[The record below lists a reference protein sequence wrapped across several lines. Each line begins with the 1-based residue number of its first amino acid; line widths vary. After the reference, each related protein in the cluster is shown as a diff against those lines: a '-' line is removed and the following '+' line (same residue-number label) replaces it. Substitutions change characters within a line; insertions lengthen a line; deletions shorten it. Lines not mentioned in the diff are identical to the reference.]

1 MESTGCVVK
10 RENTATAHKI
20 AVISA
25 ACFVLSSSAD
35 NVCAQNTANDD
46 AVIRPTSSLGV
57 SGYETFVTRP
67 NPPAIITERKNG
79 SRDAGEAVS
88 NERIIVNPVTE
99 REQPASIQPIASA
112 PLAMRAD
119 TSVKKIT
126 ATREESPVTGHT
138 TNVTL
143 WDEIAP
149 PVPAPVP
156 TDAATR
162 SAPGDVASAG
172 TQRTQ

>member
-1 MESTGCVVK
+1 MKSTGRVVK

-25 ACFVLSSSAD
+25 AWFVLSSSAA
-35 NVCAQNTANDD
+35 NVCAQNAANEDR
-46 AVIRPTSSLGV
+46 VIQPASSLVV

-67 NPPAIITERKNG
+67 NPPAIFMERKIG
-79 SRDAGEAVS
+79 SSDAGEAVS
-88 NERIIVNPVTE
+88 NERIIVNPVKE
-99 REQPASIQPIASA
+99 REQPASLQPIASA
-112 PLAMRAD
+112 PLAVQAG
-119 TSVKKIT
+119 TTLEKVT
-126 ATREESPVTGHT
+126 ATREVSPVTAHT
-138 TNVTL
+138 TSVTL

-156 TDAATR
+156 ADAATR

-172 TQRTQ
+172 AQRTQ

>member
-25 ACFVLSSSAD
+25 VWFVLSSSAE

-46 AVIRPTSSLGV
+46 RVIQPKSASVL
-57 SGYETFVTRP
+57 SEYETFATRP
-67 NPPAIITERKNG
+67 NPPDIFMERKIG
-79 SRDAGEAVS
+79 SADTGEAAS
-88 NERIIVNPVTE
+88 NGRIIVNPVME
-99 REQPASIQPIASA
+99 REPPASVQPIASA
-112 PLAMRAD
+112 PLPVRSD
-119 TSVKKIT
+119 TALEKVT
-126 ATREESPVTGHT
+126 ATREESPVTTHT
-138 TNVTL
+138 TSVTL

-156 TDAATR
+156 VDAGTH
-162 SAPGDVASAG
+162 SSPGDVASAG
-172 TQRTQ
+172 AQRTQ